1 MLPPEFGYEYPHS
14 ARSCNLSPCNVRNTP
29 SVTVISPRELGS
41 YFTAA
46 LMLSYTIRQLS
57 VHQKSGY
64 SSSSSF
70 LEYAPIIAQCFPF
83 VNRYFQFFSEIS
95 LGRHPRCSTNSLINR
110 KNGTARAAF
119 PTIGS
124 LHLYVRAD
132 DIRPYCSL
140 LSAFYS
146 LISAL
151 SFLLSALYFLLS
163 TFCSLL
169 STF

>member
-29 SVTVISPRELGS
+29 LVTVISPRELGS

-46 LMLSYTIRQLS
+46 LTLSYTRRQLS

-70 LEYAPIIAQCFPF
+70 LEYVPIIAQCFPF

-95 LGRHPRCSTNSLINR
+95 RGRRPRRSMLMHNGQRKKGAQCAPLQPLSERRRIPRFACYARLLCTSSLLCFRSLALIN
-110 KNGTARAAF
+110 A
-119 PTIGS
+119 
-124 LHLYVRAD
+124 
-132 DIRPYCSL
+132 
-140 LSAFYS
+140 
-146 LISAL
+146 
-151 SFLLSALYFLLS
+151 
-163 TFCSLL
+163 
-169 STF
+169 

>member
-70 LEYAPIIAQCFPF
+70 LEYVPIIAQCFPF

-95 LGRHPRCSTNSLINR
+95 RGRHPRRSTNSLINR
-110 KNGTARAAF
+110 KNGTARAPF

-124 LHLYVRAD
+124 LQLYESDFVHLLQILSHIYIYYKLFTA
-132 DIRPYCSL
+132 CEKALTL
-140 LSAFYS
+140 L
-146 LISAL
+146 L
-151 SFLLSALYFLLS
+151 
-163 TFCSLL
+163 
-169 STF
+169 